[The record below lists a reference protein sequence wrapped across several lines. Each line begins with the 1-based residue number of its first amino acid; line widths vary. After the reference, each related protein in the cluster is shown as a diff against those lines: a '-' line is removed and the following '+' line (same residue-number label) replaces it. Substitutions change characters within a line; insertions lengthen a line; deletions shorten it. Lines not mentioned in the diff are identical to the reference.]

1 MKSVEIY
8 RLLGIGLIFLFLS
21 QKGYTWKAVYYFPE
35 IAKVYYDVRQDKPA
49 HKESAYCFPENLYYP
64 LHAGIA
70 CRGVSILHYGK
81 PDAKQVPDSL
91 GKQKMWHYLKVFN
104 YPIDCRKD
112 TTILDFSFYLEKVK
126 KYRIYLHSTTDV
138 WVYKDFECSF
148 EGFQYPVQISLSAFS
163 TSAVS
168 RIPSIDKL
176 FLVVNK
182 DEEDKKG
189 PVFIVNKFVV
199 ADRLEQE
206 KTFLHPFWDR
216 LFHRPVV
223 DSVFSYMNNDPALF
237 RNTFYRPLWNQL
249 YLKRDKED
257 EEEIPLLKEVLAL
270 ALQDYPFYDE
280 KGIKKKVI
288 LEKLQELYDTQYLFS
303 GEKQFLEALACFL
316 QTEINDGHFFLKLPS
331 SGEEK
336 QLSPVRLYEIGKKII
351 VSAVFDST
359 YISQLPLGTEVL
371 AIDGQ
376 KVEACIE
383 DLKLAQYGVEERKRA
398 RAIAL
403 LLNRKPG
410 DSVILT
416 VKSRAIGEKR
426 EVKLNYPG
434 SISIPANFRFPHAL
448 FEQKEEIAYFRIA
461 RMDGQV
467 FLRFVNHFKEIKQS
481 KGLILD
487 LRGNGGGSPDGEIL
501 FSTFIQQPMVYEHMG
516 FKDSKRRRESVVIQ
530 PHPTLRLPSDF
541 PVVIL
546 GDENTACASEAF
558 IQAMRQLESCW
569 FLSHSPTAGSLHD
582 RHAVIFPSGIFLSL
596 DCLSEKQYSVGGK
609 VIECVGLEPDIWV
622 QYRKPEDLAPYNDLL
637 KSKAV
642 EFIQSHK
649 RCKSLLKG

>member
-1 MKSVEIY
+1 M
-8 RLLGIGLIFLFLS
+8 
-21 QKGYTWKAVYYFPE
+21 
-35 IAKVYYDVRQDKPA
+35 YYDVRQDKPA

-70 CRGVSILHYGK
+70 CREVSILHYGK

-148 EGFQYPVQISLSAFS
+148 EGFQYPVQISLSAVS

-199 ADRLEQE
+199 ADRVEQE

-223 DSVFSYMNNDPALF
+223 DSVFSYINNDPALF
-237 RNTFYRPLWNQL
+237 RNTFYRPLWSQL

-383 DLKLAQYGVEERKRA
+383 DLKLAQYEVEERKRA

-448 FEQKEEIAYFRIA
+448 FEQKEGIAYFRIA

-501 FSTFIQQPMVYEHMG
+501 FSTFIQQPLRTYEQVGEVDLSRRINRGSWELVRMELSFRMLKKFNRWAEANNKRKAKLI
-516 FKDSKRRRESVVIQ
+516 FKFPKPRFDECICLISPYVITVGADGYTYKCWEYIHVNDSRVQ
-530 PHPTLRLPSDF
+530 P
-541 PVVIL
+541 
-546 GDENTACASEAF
+546 
-558 IQAMRQLESCW
+558 
-569 FLSHSPTAGSLHD
+569 
-582 RHAVIFPSGIFLSL
+582 
-596 DCLSEKQYSVGGK
+596 LSEKYQMDKYTDYFAFYPLSQVLLETRVDVAAFDGVIQCGGFGVSVCT
-609 VIECVGLEPDIWV
+609 EN
-622 QYRKPEDLAPYNDLL
+622 YY
-637 KSKAV
+637 
-642 EFIQSHK
+642 
-649 RCKSLLKG
+649 